1 MRRTSEHEIHMD
13 GNDEWTGE
21 TSRWGGQVN
30 TEDIWTG
37 MTSGR
42 GRQVDE
48 EDKWTWKTY
57 RRE

>member
-1 MRRTSEHEIHMD
+1 MD

-37 MTSGR
+37 MASGR

>member
-1 MRRTSEHEIHMD
+1 MD
-13 GNDEWTGE
+13 GNDKWTGE

-48 EDKWTWKTY
+48 EDK
-57 RRE
+57 

>member
-1 MRRTSEHEIHMD
+1 M
-13 GNDEWTGE
+13 
-21 TSRWGGQVN
+21 N
-30 TEDIWTG
+30 TEDVWTG

-57 RRE
+57 GRG